1 MLDVRWARENPEALD
16 KALSL
21 RGEPPVSARVLELD
35 AGRRAAQT
43 AFQDAQSQRR
53 DASKII
59 GQAKSRG
66 EDAADAIAL
75 VSKLK
80 EAAEAAEAAEK
91 NLSAELDMLLSS
103 LPNLPL
109 DDVPY
114 GLDESQNVEIRVVG
128 TPREFEF
135 EPKDHVAIGTPMG
148 MDFDAGTKLSGARFV
163 AMRGQMAR
171 LERALAHF
179 MLDLHVT
186 EHGYSEVRPPLLVR
200 DEAMFG
206 TGQLPKFSDDL
217 FQTLEGRW
225 LIPTAEVPLTNLIA
239 GDILDPSQL
248 PIRMTAHTP
257 CFRSEAGAAGRD
269 TRGMIRMHQF
279 DKVELVSIVAPGD
292 GVSELER
299 MTEAA
304 ESVLKR
310 LELPYRVV
318 LLCSGDMGFGARK
331 TYDIEVWLP
340 SQNTYREISSCSF
353 CGDFQ
358 ARRMN
363 SRVRR
368 VSEKGTE
375 FLETLNGSG
384 VAVGRAL
391 VAVLE
396 NGQQSDGSVVLPDAI
411 RPYMNGLE
419 RLIPVE
425 A

>member
-21 RGEPPVSARVLELD
+21 RGEPPVSAKVLELD

-66 EDAADAIAL
+66 EDAADAILL

-80 EAAEAAEAAEK
+80 EAAEAAEATEK
-91 NLSAELDMLLSS
+91 TLSAELELLLSS

-128 TPREFEF
+128 TPREFDF

-217 FQTLEGRW
+217 FQTSEGRW

-239 GDILDPSQL
+239 GDILDPAQL

-299 MTEAA
+299 MTQAA

-368 VSEKGTE
+368 VAEKGTE

-391 VAVLE
+391 VAILE

>member
-35 AGRRAAQT
+35 SGRRAAQT

-80 EAAEAAEAAEK
+80 EAAEAAEATEK
-91 NLSAELDMLLSS
+91 SLSAELDMLLSS

-109 DDVPY
+109 DDVPF
-114 GLDESQNVEIRVVG
+114 GLDESENVEIRVVG

-206 TGQLPKFSDDL
+206 TGQLPKFSNDL
-217 FQTLEGRW
+217 FQTSEGRW

-368 VSEKGTE
+368 VAEKGTE

-419 RLIPVE
+419 CLIPVE

>member
-80 EAAEAAEAAEK
+80 EAAEAAEATEK
-91 NLSAELDMLLSS
+91 NLSAELDMLLSR

-128 TPREFEF
+128 APREFEF

-179 MLDLHVT
+179 MLDLHVA

-217 FQTLEGRW
+217 FQTSEGRW

-310 LELPYRVV
+310 LELPYRVM

-368 VSEKGTE
+368 VVEKGTE

-391 VAVLE
+391 VAILE

>member
-35 AGRRAAQT
+35 SGRRAAQT

-80 EAAEAAEAAEK
+80 EAAEAAEATEK

-114 GLDESQNVEIRVVG
+114 GLDESENVEIRVVG

-163 AMRGQMAR
+163 AMRGHMAR

-217 FQTLEGRW
+217 FQTSEGRW

-239 GDILDPSQL
+239 GDILDPAQL

-299 MTEAA
+299 MTQAA

-368 VSEKGTE
+368 VAEKGTE

-391 VAVLE
+391 VAILE

>member
-35 AGRRAAQT
+35 SGRRAAQT

-80 EAAEAAEAAEK
+80 EAAEAAEATEK

-114 GLDESQNVEIRVVG
+114 GLDESENVEIRVVG

-163 AMRGQMAR
+163 AMRGHMAR

-217 FQTLEGRW
+217 FQTSEGRW

-368 VSEKGTE
+368 VAEKGTE

-391 VAVLE
+391 VAILE

>member
-75 VSKLK
+75 VLKLK
-80 EAAEAAEAAEK
+80 EAAEAAEATEK
-91 NLSAELDMLLSS
+91 NLSAELDMLLSR

-128 TPREFEF
+128 APREFEF

-179 MLDLHVT
+179 MLDLHIT

-368 VSEKGTE
+368 VAEKGTE

>member
-80 EAAEAAEAAEK
+80 EAAEAAEATEK
-91 NLSAELDMLLSS
+91 NLSAELDMLLSR

-128 TPREFEF
+128 APREFEF

-217 FQTLEGRW
+217 FQTSEGRW

-239 GDILDPSQL
+239 GDILDPFQL

-310 LELPYRVV
+310 LELPYRVM

-368 VSEKGTE
+368 VVEKGTE

-391 VAVLE
+391 VAILE

>member
-21 RGEPPVSARVLELD
+21 RGEPPVSAKVLELD

-66 EDAADAIAL
+66 EDAADAILL

-80 EAAEAAEAAEK
+80 EAAEAAEATEK
-91 NLSAELDMLLSS
+91 TLSAELELLLSS

-128 TPREFEF
+128 TPREFDF

-217 FQTLEGRW
+217 FQTSEGRW

-239 GDILDPSQL
+239 GDILDPAQL

-299 MTEAA
+299 MTQAA
-304 ESVLKR
+304 E
-310 LELPYRVV
+310 
-318 LLCSGDMGFGARK
+318 
-331 TYDIEVWLP
+331 
-340 SQNTYREISSCSF
+340 
-353 CGDFQ
+353 
-358 ARRMN
+358 
-363 SRVRR
+363 
-368 VSEKGTE
+368 
-375 FLETLNGSG
+375 
-384 VAVGRAL
+384 
-391 VAVLE
+391 
-396 NGQQSDGSVVLPDAI
+396 
-411 RPYMNGLE
+411 
-419 RLIPVE
+419 
-425 A
+425 

>member
-114 GLDESQNVEIRVVG
+114 GLDETQNVEIRVVG
-128 TPREFEF
+128 TPQEFEF

-217 FQTLEGRW
+217 FQTSEGRW

-368 VSEKGTE
+368 VAEKGTE

>member
-1 MLDVRWARENPEALD
+1 
-16 KALSL
+16 
-21 RGEPPVSARVLELD
+21 
-35 AGRRAAQT
+35 
-43 AFQDAQSQRR
+43 
-53 DASKII
+53 
-59 GQAKSRG
+59 
-66 EDAADAIAL
+66 
-75 VSKLK
+75 
-80 EAAEAAEAAEK
+80 
-91 NLSAELDMLLSS
+91 
-103 LPNLPL
+103 
-109 DDVPY
+109 
-114 GLDESQNVEIRVVG
+114 
-128 TPREFEF
+128 
-135 EPKDHVAIGTPMG
+135 
-148 MDFDAGTKLSGARFV
+148 
-163 AMRGQMAR
+163 
-171 LERALAHF
+171 

-206 TGQLPKFSDDL
+206 TGQLPKFSNDL
-217 FQTLEGRW
+217 FQTSEGRW

-239 GDILDPSQL
+239 GDILDPAQL

-299 MTEAA
+299 MTQAA

-368 VSEKGTE
+368 VAEKGTE

-391 VAVLE
+391 VAILE

>member
-21 RGEPPVSARVLELD
+21 RGEPPVSAKVLELD

-66 EDAADAIAL
+66 EDAADAILL

-80 EAAEAAEAAEK
+80 EAAEAAEATEK

-114 GLDESQNVEIRVVG
+114 GLDESQNVGIRVVG
-128 TPREFEF
+128 TPREFDF

-163 AMRGQMAR
+163 TMRGQMAR

-206 TGQLPKFSDDL
+206 TGQLPKFSGDL
-217 FQTLEGRW
+217 FQTSEGRW

-299 MTEAA
+299 MTQAA

-368 VSEKGTE
+368 VAEKGTE

>member
-75 VSKLK
+75 VLKLK
-80 EAAEAAEAAEK
+80 EAAEAAEATEK
-91 NLSAELDMLLSS
+91 NLSAELDMLLSR

-128 TPREFEF
+128 ARREFEF
-135 EPKDHVAIGTPMG
+135 EPKDHVALGTPMG

-179 MLDLHVT
+179 MLDLHVA

-217 FQTLEGRW
+217 FQTSEGRW

-310 LELPYRVV
+310 LELPYRVM

-368 VSEKGTE
+368 VVEKGTE

-391 VAVLE
+391 VAILE